1 MMTKKNPQMVD
12 ISLKS
17 ITRRKAIA
25 IGTLCLKK
33 ETIDRVKNGNIE
45 KGDALTVAKIAGIMA
60 AKNTSTILPLCHP
73 IPINSVD
80 VVDEIVE
87 NDVLFKVTVVAES
100 KTGVEME
107 ALTAVTVALLTLWD
121 MVKQYEKD
129 EEGQYPTTII
139 NSIRV
144 VQKIKKN

>member
-1 MMTKKNPQMVD
+1 MTKKNPQMVD

-33 ETIDRVKNGNIE
+33 ETIDRIKNGNIE

-73 IPINSVD
+73 IPISSVD